1 MTINII
7 NYISKL
13 LHYQYFRDIMSKLI
27 KINMR
32 IWRNG
37 RRASLRCLW
46 GDPCWFKSSYPH
58 QNDTLIGIFFC
69 ATGLE
74 CAFAHKS
81 L

>member
-1 MTINII
+1 
-7 NYISKL
+7 
-13 LHYQYFRDIMSKLI
+13 
-27 KINMR
+27 MR

-58 QNDTLIGIFFC
+58 QNDTIIGIFFC

-74 CAFAHKS
+74 CADYVYLINTFNHVKNK

>member
-1 MTINII
+1 
-7 NYISKL
+7 
-13 LHYQYFRDIMSKLI
+13 MSS
-27 KINMR
+27 MR

-74 CAFAHKS
+74 CAFAQKAQERLTSTSVHCTRDPVS
-81 L
+81 HETCLPPEN